1 MLTSLNADE
10 VFTRVKEYLIS
21 REIKEEQISVI
32 DKEWKLEFEIL
43 KTINLKQNDEDE
55 DEEQKQEDDDADDV
69 SLTERSKFVMEVVQN
84 EEEKRYLT
92 FQKRSGSFM
101 VARDIWTG
109 IQENVKL
116 QE

>member
-1 MLTSLNADE
+1 
-10 VFTRVKEYLIS
+10 
-21 REIKEEQISVI
+21 
-32 DKEWKLEFEIL
+32 
-43 KTINLKQNDEDE
+43 
-55 DEEQKQEDDDADDV
+55 
-69 SLTERSKFVMEVVQN
+69 MEVVQN